1 MTSLSQWLGKFF
13 IKVFD
18 TEKQE
23 IKEEIEIKN
32 TIMAGALDQLFKPL
46 YGVSADI
53 EVKYIA
59 LGTSTATV
67 LTTQTQL
74 GNEVFRVAYASRT
87 TASDWKNTTNFVVL
101 DTEAQVVIGEIG
113 VFGGSTASATTNS
126 GTMISRILWTYDK
139 TASNIELQ
147 IQRTDQLQRA

>member
-1 MTSLSQWLGKFF
+1 MIDLNKWLGKFF
-13 IKVFD
+13 IKIVD
-18 TEKQE
+18 TDTQE
-23 IKEEIEIKN
+23 VKEEIEIKN
-32 TIMAGALDQLFKPL
+32 TIMSGALDQLFKPL
-46 YGVSADI
+46 YGATPDI
-53 EVKYIA
+53 EVRYIA

-74 GNEVFRVAYASRT
+74 GSEIFRVAYATRT

-101 DTEAQVVIGEIG
+101 DNEANVIIREIG